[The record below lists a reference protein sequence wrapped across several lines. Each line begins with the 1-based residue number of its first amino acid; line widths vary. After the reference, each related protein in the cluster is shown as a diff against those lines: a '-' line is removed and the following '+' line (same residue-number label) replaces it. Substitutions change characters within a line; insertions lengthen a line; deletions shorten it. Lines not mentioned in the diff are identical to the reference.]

1 MWVCEVRA
9 GANVRNG
16 RRGCCAKRWCHGR
29 DLGKT
34 ARGHGARLCAVSAG
48 GCIFLCG
55 CGCVSLPLCGDCL
68 RDMDAHELAFGW
80 KALRT
85 RNGNGNYIIG
95 IRRSRLRWQWIR
107 NVCEWAG
114 GEVCYRP
121 FLYIP
126 VGCVWACSS
135 IGAHILLIELRR
147 RWILPILYGPHYV
160 CVFSE
165 SNVYCVLCLSF
176 IHL

>member
-16 RRGCCAKRWCHGR
+16 RRDCCAKRWCHGQR
-29 DLGKT
+29 SWKNRTQAGCE
-34 ARGHGARLCAVSAG
+34 ALCCVCG
-48 GCIFLCG
+48 RVYFFLG

-68 RDMDAHELAFGW
+68 RDMDAHALAFGW

-107 NVCEWAG
+107 NVCVCVG
-114 GEVCYRP
+114 GWGVLLP
-121 FLYIP
+121 SFLYIP

-147 RWILPILYGPHYV
+147 RWILPILYGQHYV
-160 CVFSE
+160 CVLYE
-165 SNVYCVLCLSF
+165 SNVYHSY
-176 IHL
+176 IYNYYI